1 MSAWACAI
9 WVASLPCALSIL
21 NSDELYP
28 AIWKAF
34 VKYGKSELTHLVDEV
49 VSGIRTPTRPL
60 PAACKSFS
68 VAMADK
74 LTSNEET
81 LSDDGI
87 VAGEAV
93 AVPPPPH
100 AITTSPTINSVGTS
114 FANLMLSPLKGV
126 TCCLLLGG
134 SGARV
139 RRHTGP
145 TQQPWLTATRA
156 EHCSWLAVCQE
167 NVKDRPDSVQT
178 LDKLAVAAMIACGGG
193 KENDDQTR
201 RRHARV
207 AARAQSRAGGRGA
220 AHPRAYQPGRHRPI
234 DGFVANDSLHAGR

>member
-1 MSAWACAI
+1 MSAWDCGI
-9 WVASLPCALSIL
+9 WVESLPCELLIL
-21 NSDELYP
+21 TSDALYP
-28 AIWKAF
+28 AIWKDC
-34 VKYGKSELTHLVDEV
+34 VKYGRSELTRRVDEV

-74 LTSNEET
+74 LSSNEET

-126 TCCLLLGG
+126 TCCLLPGA

-145 TQQPWLTATRA
+145 TQQPWLTATPA
-156 EHCSWLAVCQE
+156 KHCSWPAGFPE
-167 NVKDRPDSVQT
+167 NRT
-178 LDKLAVAAMIACGGG
+178 
-193 KENDDQTR
+193 
-201 RRHARV
+201 
-207 AARAQSRAGGRGA
+207 
-220 AHPRAYQPGRHRPI
+220 
-234 DGFVANDSLHAGR
+234 